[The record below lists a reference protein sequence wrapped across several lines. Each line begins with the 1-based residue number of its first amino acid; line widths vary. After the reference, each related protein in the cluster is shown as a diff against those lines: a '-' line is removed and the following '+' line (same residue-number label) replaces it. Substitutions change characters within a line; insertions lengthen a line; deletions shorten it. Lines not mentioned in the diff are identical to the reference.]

1 MRNTQISAMQR
12 LDQGEAFL
20 EFRGLETLSVV
31 DSIRII
37 NTQSEVIVE
46 NLNGMRNTVHD
57 RRQTILYL
65 LEQCILVPHFFY
77 NCIAFTALYH
87 DFVFTHFQTQVSAAV
102 PTKKPKQRNHF
113 RSLRRLVEKA
123 RRFLRRGSC

>member
-1 MRNTQISAMQR
+1 MQR

-87 DFVFTHFQTQVSAAV
+87 DLFLRIFKHRSAQLSPPRSPNKGITSAACV
-102 PTKKPKQRNHF
+102 A
-113 RSLRRLVEKA
+113 SLKRPD
-123 RRFLRRGSC
+123 GS